1 MPYVSKKNGGIFQY
15 SIALL
20 KILANSEH
28 NYFVYCN
35 DPEEELLHLIEQY
48 PNLKLFQ
55 CKKKERK
62 HHIFSR
68 KLAASVLDKILRTIK
83 SDYRVKFINTNFHLK
98 ELIKKH
104 QIQIIHSPIQENIF
118 INEKIPTISTMHD
131 VQELHFPMFFDS
143 QERLWRAKN
152 FKHTIENSHAV
163 IVSYEHI
170 KKDIHNYFKKPLE
183 DIYVCLIDME
193 SLWFEKYIG
202 TQTINISEHL
212 KIPNE
217 KFIFYPAA
225 TWKHKN
231 HIVLFKALQ
240 ALNKN
245 GHKINLICSG
255 HKTEYFNELSLCI
268 ENLNLLDQIFFIGVV
283 SEEIMYSLYMHTQCV
298 VIPTLY
304 EAGSFPLMESMLLSV
319 PVLCSNV
326 TSLPETIDDERFVF
340 DPNNH
345 EEVANKLENI
355 LYHDEF
361 RQENILNSKRKKYK
375 LLNKSTLSR
384 INFIYEQVYSKT
396 N

>member
-83 SDYRVKFINTNFHLK
+83 SDYRVKFTNTNFHLK

-170 KKDIHNYFKKPLE
+170 KKDIHNYF
-183 DIYVCLIDME
+183 DNTGDRY
-193 SLWFEKYIG
+193 
-202 TQTINISEHL
+202 SE
-212 KIPNE
+212 
-217 KFIFYPAA
+217 Y
-225 TWKHKN
+225 
-231 HIVLFKALQ
+231 KA
-240 ALNKN
+240 
-245 GHKINLICSG
+245 ICSHIRKECKVDHIDG
-255 HKTEYFNELSLCI
+255 GMVGQYNPSITQRLHGLTDKSDITTNGKDINEI
-268 ENLNLLDQIFFIGVV
+268 KV
-283 SEEIMYSLYMHTQCV
+283 
-298 VIPTLY
+298 
-304 EAGSFPLMESMLLSV
+304 
-319 PVLCSNV
+319 
-326 TSLPETIDDERFVF
+326 
-340 DPNNH
+340 
-345 EEVANKLENI
+345 NI
-355 LYHDEF
+355 IKADGD
-361 RQENILNSKRKKYK
+361 K
-375 LLNKSTLSR
+375 
-384 INFIYEQVYSKT
+384 
-396 N
+396 